1 MYAMSEPGASEG
13 MDRAPGWFDDDVM
26 TQTPEQKAPL
36 SAADRC
42 DRCGAQ
48 AYVRVFLAG
57 GELLFCAHHYRE
69 HAPKFAD
76 VATHIQDETDRLLA
90 EHGAGAML

>member
-1 MYAMSEPGASEG
+1 MSEPGDFDGTEPLA
-13 MDRAPGWFDDDVM
+13 RWFDDDVM
-26 TQTPEQKAPL
+26 TMTHDQKAPL
-36 SAADRC
+36 NAADRC

-48 AYVRVFLAG
+48 AYVRVTLSG

-76 VATHIQDETDRLLA
+76 VATHIQDETDRLVSERGVA
-90 EHGAGAML
+90 ATI

>member
-1 MYAMSEPGASEG
+1 
-13 MDRAPGWFDDDVM
+13 M
-26 TQTPEQKAPL
+26 TPDQKAPL

-48 AYVRVFLAG
+48 AYVRVALTG

-76 VATHIQDETDRLLA
+76 VATHIHDETDRLLA
-90 EHGAGAML
+90 GHEAGAAAR